1 MSSTKEICVFVTNRR
16 RGTEKNGTPVK
27 RVFREKVSC
36 RSTPLIGGRIEGGVR
51 RSRRHLICP
60 RLLIRSRRS
69 CRRSCC
75 RSCLGSCR
83 RSCRRSRRR
92 SVVNHNSSARWRC
105 RTVNHNSSARRRCVM
120 HMVYFRVKDEIY
132 NFLNRTSRQTEQQTY
147 IQKQQQ
153 QFHFNIFPDYSAAP
167 YLFSSASPS
176 GMQRISTISP
186 PITGIRAR
194 S

>member
-1 MSSTKEICVFVTNRR
+1 MK
-16 RGTEKNGTPVK
+16 
-27 RVFREKVSC
+27 KVSC
-36 RSTPLIGGRIEGGVR
+36 RSTPLIGGRIERGVR
-51 RSRRHLICP
+51 RGRRHLICP
-60 RLLIRSRRS
+60 RLLIRSRTARRRS
-69 CRRSCC
+69 CRRSRRGVCRRSCRGSCC
-75 RSCLGSCR
+75 RSCRGSCR

-92 SVVNHNSSARWRC
+92 SVVNHNSSARRRC
-105 RTVNHNSSARRRCVM
+105 RTVNNNSSARRRCVM

-132 NFLNRTSRQTEQQTY
+132 NFPDRTARQTEQQTY

-167 YLFSSASPS
+167 YLFSPASPS